1 MCALEV
7 VQSTGNAVHAGTEE
21 AAVVATRD
29 VGEGEELLSD
39 AHNPNER
46 WRVDVVVM
54 SRVDEGGEIVVHHL
68 PLGLALD
75 QRSSGPVQRRLELQ
89 STFRLAAVR
98 WSVFRGRVL
107 AF

>member
-39 AHNPNER
+39 AHHPNESG
-46 WRVDVVVM
+46 RVDVIVM
-54 SRVDEGGEIVVHHL
+54 SRVDEGGEVVVQHL

-75 QRSSGPVQRRLELQ
+75 VMKD
-89 STFRLAAVR
+89 
-98 WSVFRGRVL
+98 
-107 AF
+107 